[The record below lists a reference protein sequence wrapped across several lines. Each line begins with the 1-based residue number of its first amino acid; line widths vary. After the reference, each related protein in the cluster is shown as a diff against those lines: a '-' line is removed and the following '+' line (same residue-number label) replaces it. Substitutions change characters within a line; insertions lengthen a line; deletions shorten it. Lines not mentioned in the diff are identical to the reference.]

1 MAGSANSVRLADLAV
16 GDSIPSVATGPI
28 SRHMIATYAAGSGDL
43 NPIHTDLDF
52 ARDVAGLADVI
63 VHGMLVMGY
72 LARVAT
78 DVIRPEAIRRIT
90 TQFRAMTNVHDDL
103 TCSGRVKAVSPDGT
117 GRLVTVELAAIR
129 SGDGSV
135 VAAGEVDL
143 LLP

>member
-1 MAGSANSVRLADLAV
+1 MAVDDNAVRLADLDV
-16 GDSIPSVATGPI
+16 GDSLPSVATGPI

-52 ARDVAGLADVI
+52 ARDKAGLPDVI

-78 DVIRPEAIRRIT
+78 DVVRPEAIRRIT

-103 TCSGRVKAVSPDGT
+103 RCSGRVKAVTQEGP
-117 GRLVTVELAAIR
+117 GRILTVELAATR
-129 SGDGSV
+129 GDGTV
-135 VAAGEVDL
+135 VATGEIEL
-143 LLP
+143 LLR